1 MKVLLLAPALLLIAA
16 LAWANWPSPPVD
28 VGAKADRIVVRK
40 AARRLDL
47 LSGDKVLKS
56 YRVSLGRDPLGHKQQ
71 EGDGRTPEGAYTID
85 YRNAASSCHRALHI
99 SYPSKN
105 DRGTA
110 ALAGRSPGGMIM
122 VHGLRN
128 GLGWVGRLHLMYDWT
143 DGCVAVTNSEIEEI
157 WSMVPDG
164 TQIDLVP

>member
-1 MKVLLLAPALLLIAA
+1 MRVLLLALGVLVVAVLT
-16 LAWANWPSPPVD
+16 WANWPSRTVD
-28 VGAKADRIVVRK
+28 AGVKADRVVVRK

-56 YRVSLGRDPLGHKQQ
+56 YPVSLGRDPLRHKQQ

-85 YRNAASSCHRALHI
+85 YRNAASSFHKALHI
-99 SYPSKN
+99 SYPSEK
-105 DRGTA
+105 DRSTA
-110 ALAGRSPGGMIM
+110 ALAGRNPGGMIM

-128 GLGWVGRLHLMYDWT
+128 GLGWLGRLHLAYDWT

-164 TQIDLVP
+164 TRIELVP